1 MISTLVAL
9 ALAAQCRGGA
19 CPPAAGYGY
28 GYTTAYVAQS
38 YQLADSK
45 GQLYQHADPAWLST
59 WMVGHNAVL
68 AAQVVPQAPQATPQ
82 APQIPI
88 NPTIDPTE
96 RLVPQAPVVQPPVV
110 LAPASDPYGFGA
122 SLNAARLAR
131 GLRPLAYSP
140 GLSASAAA
148 NSSRGFGH
156 HLGGYGRGQC
166 SGVGS
171 PQSVLGMWLS
181 DPPHAR
187 ILLDH
192 GATTYGIGGA
202 GSVWTCNIN

>member
-1 MISTLVAL
+1 MVSTLVAL
-9 ALAAQCRGGA
+9 ALAAQCRGGV
-19 CPPAAGYGY
+19 CSPPASDGT
-28 GYTTAYVAQS
+28 TTAYAAAS

-45 GQLYQHADPAWLST
+45 GQFYQHTDPAWLST
-59 WMVGHNAVL
+59 WMVGHNAAL
-68 AAQVVPQAPQATPQ
+68 TAAAPPRAPQAP
-82 APQIPI
+82 I
-88 NPTIDPTE
+88 NPMIDPAE
-96 RLVPQAPVVQPPVV
+96 RLVRQAPVVQPPVV
-110 LAPASDPYGFGA
+110 LAPAGDPYGFGLA
-122 SLNAARLAR
+122 LNAARAAR

-140 GLSASAAA
+140 ALSASAAA

-171 PQSVLGMWLS
+171 PQSALGMWLG

-187 ILLDH
+187 ILLDY
-192 GATTYGIGGA
+192 GATSYGIGGA